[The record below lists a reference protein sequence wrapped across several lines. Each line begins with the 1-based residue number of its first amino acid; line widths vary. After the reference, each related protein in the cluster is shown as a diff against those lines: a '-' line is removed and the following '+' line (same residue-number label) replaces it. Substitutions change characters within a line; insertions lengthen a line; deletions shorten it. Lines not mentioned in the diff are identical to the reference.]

1 MNPIDQKLLNL
12 YQRAEQIAFKLTV
25 GGSAGDGL
33 FHLIIDISDKIVA
46 LEEKYRQTNN
56 KSDIG
61 AVYPKEIQD
70 RLDRE
75 KQQQKEEEE
84 EWGKLN
90 LDRKAEEGKVEEEV

>member
-1 MNPIDQKLLNL
+1 MTPIDEQLFFRYK
-12 YQRAEQIAFKLTV
+12 RAEEIAFKLTV

-33 FHLIIDISDKIVA
+33 FHLIIDIQEKIA
-46 LEEKYRQTNN
+46 EAEENFKRAND

-61 AVYPKEIQD
+61 AVYPKEIQE
-70 RLDRE
+70 RMDRE

-90 LDRKAEEGKVEEEV
+90 LDGVNDEAKIEEAK

>member
-1 MNPIDQKLLNL
+1 MTLIDELLFAR
-12 YQRAEQIAFKLTV
+12 YYRAEQIAFKLTV

-33 FHLIIDISDKIVA
+33 FNLVIDIAKEIKEA
-46 LEEKYRQTNN
+46 EENFKRAND

-61 AVYPKEIQD
+61 AVYPKEIQE
-70 RLDRE
+70 RMDRE

-90 LDRKAEEGKVEEEV
+90 LDGVNDEAKIEEAK